1 MKHAG
6 SREDLLSQSVPE
18 AAEPEARGGP
28 LHAAG
33 SQSRLSL
40 TVSLACALFLV
51 AVVADPVVRD
61 HARSLDP
68 TVVSALRLV
77 TEFGNS
83 AWPLGIGLAL
93 LGCIA
98 LARRREPGGAAEALM
113 RLRSSLLFMI
123 AAVALSGAI
132 ANVTKYVIG
141 RARPSAFLEAGVL
154 DFSVLALMP
163 SWASFPSGHAT
174 TATAC
179 ALALAIA
186 CPRQAWA
193 CMSVGLIASL
203 SRAFLGVHWL
213 SDAIAGMVLG
223 AVVTLA
229 LRKAMVARGHRFG
242 IEGGTAVRCIGC
254 ALAELGRLVQ
264 QSLAGALSA
273 VRPLLVRVT
282 AARNGRPP
290 DSHGPGSAT

>member
-18 AAEPEARGGP
+18 AAGPEAPGGA
-28 LHAAG
+28 LHASG

-40 TVSLACALFLV
+40 AVSLACALFLV
-51 AVVADPVVRD
+51 AVVVDPVVRD

-68 TVVSALRLV
+68 TVATALRLV

-98 LARRREPGGAAEALM
+98 LARRQDKGGAPEALM
-113 RLRSSLLFMI
+113 RLRSTLLFMV
-123 AAVALSGAI
+123 ASVALSGAV
-132 ANVTKYVIG
+132 ANLSKYVIG
-141 RARPSAFLEAGVL
+141 RVRPSAYPEAGVL

-179 ALALAIA
+179 AVALAIA
-186 CPRQAWA
+186 CPRHAWA
-193 CMSVGLIASL
+193 WIMVGGTAAL

-229 LRKAMVARGHRFG
+229 LHKAMVARGHRFG
-242 IEGGTAVRCIGC
+242 IEGGTVVRCTGS
-254 ALAELGRLVQ
+254 ALAELATGLRKGLGRT
-264 QSLAGALSA
+264 LAILQGLSRRA
-273 VRPLLVRVT
+273 FPERP
-282 AARNGRPP
+282 G
-290 DSHGPGSAT
+290 D